1 VRQVEAE
8 TKKRGDVDVAEIDY
22 LWKSEE
28 AGANRAQRL
37 HRSNL
42 HVTDEVW
49 QQSDRSK
56 YPKND
61 QNAGNNG
68 FCAQSNPPNPI
79 GAQVD

>member
-1 VRQVEAE
+1 VWQVEAE
-8 TKKRGDVDVAEIDY
+8 TKRRGDIKGAEIDS
-22 LWKSEE
+22 LWESEGG
-28 AGANRAQRL
+28 GANRAQRL

-49 QQSDRSK
+49 QQADCSK
-56 YPKND
+56 YPKNY

-79 GAQVD
+79 GAQED